1 MDIYGN
7 GLKNL
12 KYEHSKL
19 LYLTS
24 TFHFCCKSKLLA
36 QNFIFNKITHPLSR
50 LTWNF
55 LHYLDYKLTVPF
67 DRLIYLLDFFLL
79 IFVRYNF
86 FLQLYFFSQKF
97 PYVSAYSQWT

>member
-24 TFHFCCKSKLLA
+24 TFHFCCKSKLLLA

-55 LHYLDYKLTVPF
+55 LHYLDYKLIVPF
-67 DRLIYLLDFFLL
+67 DRLIYLLDFFYLFL
-79 IFVRYNF
+79 FVIFFFYNF
-86 FLQLYFFSQKF
+86 I
-97 PYVSAYSQWT
+97 SAYSQWT